1 MAILRSATEV
11 WTYQDAVE
19 HLLDVFDSDRAGRPL
34 RMARRACHEALREL
48 TAAHRWKYYDCR
60 HVFKTDAPYSTGTI
74 AYDHTGGAQERLV
87 TLTGGVWPTST
98 AHYLLAIANVPY
110 PVDQRVDDTHVTLG
124 ADANPGADVAAS
136 TTYQLYRNSYPLPI
150 GYVGG
155 GELWDLADE
164 RQLEIVS
171 TDEEL
176 QESIFDKTL
185 TVPRAASIRSDQEY
199 LNSLSLVFTTPP
211 SDARTFTLAYR
222 RSPRRLITEKYSTG
236 TVSVAAGSTTCA
248 VTTGAFTAAH
258 AGCIIRFGTAAKEPT
273 NLFGGLTDTENPFS
287 DERTIVSVA
296 ADGASCVLDTALA
309 AAVTNVKCTVSD
321 PLDIEHTAMLT
332 AFQRLAE
339 HAYTVLTKRDQKD
352 RMERYQ
358 LARQAVL
365 QAKDLDRR
373 VDVVA
378 TDEDYTYL
386 VGDVEVR

>member
-1 MAILRSATEV
+1 MAVLRPNNEV

-34 RMARRACHEALREL
+34 RMARRACHEAMREL
-48 TAAHRWKYYDCR
+48 MSSHRWKYYDCV
-60 HVFKTDAPYSTGTI
+60 HVFHTEAPYSTGTI
-74 AYDHTGGAQERLV
+74 AYTHTGGAYERVV
-87 TLTGGVWPTST
+87 TLTGGTWPAAAGYSRLVV
-98 AHYLLAIANVPY
+98 AGVPY
-110 PVDQRVDDTHVTLG
+110 PVDQRISDSQITLS
-124 ADANPGADVAAS
+124 ADVNPGADVAAL
-136 TTYQLYRNSYPLPI
+136 TTYQMYRTSYPLPN
-150 GYVGG
+150 GFVGG
-155 GELWDLADE
+155 GALWDLVDE
-164 RQLEIVS
+164 RELDIVT
-171 TDEEL
+171 TDDEFR
-176 QESIFDKTL
+176 ESILETTL
-185 TVPRAASIRSDQEY
+185 NVPRAASIRNDQNY

-211 SDARTFTLAYR
+211 GDSRAFALTYR

-236 TVSVAAGSTTCA
+236 TVSVVAGATTCA
-248 VTTGAFTAAH
+248 ITTGAFASAH
-258 AGCIIRFGTAAKEPT
+258 AGCVIRFGTAAAEPT

-296 ADGASCVLDTALA
+296 SDGASCVLDSALA
-309 AAVTNVKCTVSD
+309 AAVTGVKFTVSD

-339 HAYTVLTKRDQKD
+339 HTYTVLTKRDQKD

-378 TDEDYTYL
+378 TEEDYTYL

>member
-1 MAILRSATEV
+1 MAVLRSATEV

-48 TAAHRWKYYDCR
+48 VSAHRWKYYDCR
-60 HVFKTDAPYSTGTI
+60 HVFQTEAPYSTGTI

-87 TLTGGVWPTST
+87 TLTGGTWPTST
-98 AHYLLAIANVPY
+98 AHYLLVISGVPY
-110 PVDQRVDDTHVTLG
+110 PVDQWVDATNVTLR

-136 TTYQLYRNSYPLPI
+136 TAYQLYRTSYPLPV
-150 GYVGG
+150 GFVGG

-164 RQLEIVS
+164 RQVEFVS

-176 QESIFDKTL
+176 QDSIFDKTL
-185 TVPRAASIRSDQEY
+185 HIPRAASIRNDQEY

-211 SDARTFTLAYR
+211 SEARTFTLTYR

-236 TVSVAAGSTTCA
+236 TVSMSAGTTTCT
-248 VTTGAFTAAH
+248 VSIGKFTAAH
-258 AGCIIRFGTAAKEPT
+258 AGCIIRFGTAAAEPT
-273 NLFGGLTDTENPFS
+273 NIFGGLTDTENPFS

-296 ADGASCVLDTALA
+296 SDGASCVLDSAPS
-309 AAVTNVKCTVSD
+309 AAVTAVKFTVSD

-332 AFQRLAE
+332 AYQRLAE
-339 HAYTVLTKRDQKD
+339 HAYTVLTKREQKD
-352 RMERYQ
+352 RLERYQ

-373 VDVVA
+373 VDLVA
-378 TDEDYTYL
+378 TEEDCTYL
-386 VGDVEVR
+386 VGDVDVR